1 MWPITCGADRDL
13 KVILQWKSHHS
24 YSPLIADSC
33 FRTLPDAHAGVR
45 GHQPPAW
52 GERSFWQEEF
62 EMIRWS
68 AGCEDLWPGEALF
81 KNIPSWVKG
90 VEDHASIFHLP
101 LSSTTCTLLQ
111 DFTKTQMWSSEGWL
125 HTLTSS
131 FCFLGKIST
140 DTNVH
145 KGGSYRIIMFLMR
158 RRSFPEVCSVIGF
171 TVNNFW

>member
-1 MWPITCGADRDL
+1 MANHVWSGQRSQSDFTM
-13 KVILQWKSHHS
+13 KVPSQLQPFNRRLVLQNASRCPRWGQRSS
-24 YSPLIADSC
+24 ASC
-33 FRTLPDAHAGVR
+33 L
-45 GHQPPAW
+45 
-52 GERSFWQEEF
+52 
-62 EMIRWS
+62 RWS
-68 AGCEDLWPGEALF
+68 AEREDLWPGEALF

-158 RRSFPEVCSVIGF
+158 RCSFPEVCSVIGF